1 MTNNRIIELLKT
13 ERECVRRNSH
23 NECNRDCGRC
33 SLVQED
39 NELEEFYTTLISVFE
54 NLPEDIMSIDG
65 DANGTGKT
73 NSYNSG
79 AV

>member
-1 MTNNRIIELLKT
+1 MTNDRMIELLKT
-13 ERECVRRNSH
+13 ERECVRRNSR

-33 SLVQED
+33 NLVQED
-39 NELEEFYTTLISVFE
+39 NELEEFYTILISVFE

>member
-1 MTNNRIIELLKT
+1 MTNNRMIELLKT

-33 SLVQED
+33 NLVQED
-39 NELEEFYTTLISVFE
+39 SELEEFYTSLISVLE
-54 NLPEDIMSIDG
+54 NIPEHIISIDG

>member
-1 MTNNRIIELLKT
+1 MTNDRMIELLKI
-13 ERECVRRNSH
+13 ERECVRRNSR

-33 SLVQED
+33 SLVQQD
-39 NELEEFYTTLISVFE
+39 NELEEFYTKLISVFE

-65 DANGTGKT
+65 DVNGTGKT